1 MLIQLKDI
9 LKSKHKKYFPESIVV
24 KVFAE
29 QVEHYITLAKELR
42 FEPMKILLLSVF
54 ITLTFSP
61 FTAYS
66 QLTEKIEKEKV
77 VPGYIIK
84 NGKEIRGYIKETG
97 TAYTRGKFFPAPWQF
112 QSDIKFIPRDVFE
125 TTEKITNKLFEKY
138 GPKEIEGYKYESMVY
153 ESVNYTPFSDI
164 GLSDIPRMI
173 FLRKI
178 NNEKITL
185 YHLFDSP
192 PNVVSGPEGFEPVYL
207 ECAVPSLVYLK
218 EKGGNVKKVI
228 FLNIEKELADCP
240 FVTEKQKKGE
250 YKVMGK
256 EEEASGLNKLINNT
270 MYREKVR
277 LMAIEDYNKNC
288 K

>member
-1 MLIQLKDI
+1 
-9 LKSKHKKYFPESIVV
+9 
-24 KVFAE
+24 
-29 QVEHYITLAKELR
+29 
-42 FEPMKILLLSVF
+42 MKILTLSVF

-61 FTAYS
+61 IAVYS

-77 VPGYIIK
+77 VPGYIIMD
-84 NGKEIRGYIKETG
+84 GKKIQGYIKETG
-97 TAYTRGKFFPAPWQF
+97 KAYTHGKFYPAPWQF

-125 TTEKITNKLFEKY
+125 NTEKITNKLFEKY

-153 ESVNYTPFSDI
+153 ESVNYTQFSDI

-178 NNEKITL
+178 NDEKITL

-192 PNVVSGPEGFEPVYL
+192 PHATSGPAGFEPLYL
-207 ECAVPSLVYLK
+207 KCAVPDIVYLK

-240 FVTEKQKKGE
+240 VVTEKQKKGE
-250 YKVMGK
+250 YKVIGN
-256 EEEASGLNKLINNT
+256 EEKASGLNKLINNT
-270 MYREKVR
+270 MYREKIC